1 MECRREFQVHFDQ
14 IFYLYL
20 GLHQLSMIIPQFL
33 PILVGLKIYALSMNH
48 LCGAK
53 ADDKWEADYNGISFN
68 ESW

>member
-1 MECRREFQVHFDQ
+1 
-14 IFYLYL
+14 
-20 GLHQLSMIIPQFL
+20 MIIPQFL